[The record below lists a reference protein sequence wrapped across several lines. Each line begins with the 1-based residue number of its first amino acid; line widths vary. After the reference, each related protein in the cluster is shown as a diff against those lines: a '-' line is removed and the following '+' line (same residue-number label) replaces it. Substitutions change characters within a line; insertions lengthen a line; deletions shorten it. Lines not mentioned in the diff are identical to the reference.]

1 MVEETK
7 SFEHELAPAGAVIL
21 GRGSRQ
27 RVHSDQIV
35 MRHGRQQH
43 LEEFV
48 DEELPVMIQART
60 KDGSAS
66 TCSVSSGGS
75 ISVEPQKKAEVIL
88 SSRSTSPVG
97 CHAEM
102 RQILARDW
110 VLKSEH
116 EDPESHL
123 LVEQT
128 YQGLGEEQ
136 IVIDSLPC
144 CVSAD
149 QTQFF
154 VMIGAE
160 VEKFTKVT
168 LFNLVNTA
176 EEVSPA
182 CQNLIFILKKSQSES
197 NYSKFA
203 QMFSVI
209 DAKSMPEPEMKKLV
223 HPSKFSEVSKDYG
236 FFELA
241 I

>member
-1 MVEETK
+1 M
-7 SFEHELAPAGAVIL
+7 
-21 GRGSRQ
+21 
-27 RVHSDQIV
+27 
-35 MRHGRQQH
+35 
-43 LEEFV
+43 
-48 DEELPVMIQART
+48 
-60 KDGSAS
+60 
-66 TCSVSSGGS
+66 
-75 ISVEPQKKAEVIL
+75 
-88 SSRSTSPVG
+88 G

-102 RQILARDW
+102 RQILAQDL
-110 VLKSEH
+110 VLRSEN
-116 EDPESHL
+116 EDLESHL

-144 CVSAD
+144 YVSAD
-149 QTQFF
+149 QTKFF

-160 VEKFTKVT
+160 VEKFTKAT

-182 CQNLIFILKKSQSES
+182 CQNLIFILKKSQSDS
-197 NYSKFA
+197 NYAKFA

-209 DAKSMPEPEMKKLV
+209 DAKSMPDPEMKKLV
-223 HPSKFSEVSKDYG
+223 RPSMLSEVAKDYG

>member
-1 MVEETK
+1 MIEEAK
-7 SFEHELAPAGAVIL
+7 SFEHELAPAGVIL

-27 RVHSDQIV
+27 RVHSDQNA
-35 MRHGRQQH
+35 MRHGGQQH

-48 DEELPVMIQART
+48 DQELPQMIQART

-75 ISVEPQKKAEVIL
+75 ISIEHGKKAEVIL
-88 SSRSTSPVG
+88 SSRSTSPMS

-102 RQILARDW
+102 RQILAHDL
-110 VLKSEH
+110 VLKNEYEH
-116 EDPESHL
+116 LESHL
-123 LVEQT
+123 RVEQT

-144 CVSAD
+144 YVSAD
-149 QTQFF
+149 QTKFF

-160 VEKFTKVT
+160 VEKFTKAT

-197 NYSKFA
+197 NYAKFA

-209 DAKSMPEPEMKKLV
+209 DAKSMSETEMKKLV
-223 HPSKFSEVSKDYG
+223 RPSMSSEVSKDYG

>member
-1 MVEETK
+1 
-7 SFEHELAPAGAVIL
+7 
-21 GRGSRQ
+21 
-27 RVHSDQIV
+27 
-35 MRHGRQQH
+35 
-43 LEEFV
+43 
-48 DEELPVMIQART
+48 MIQAQT

-66 TCSVSSGGS
+66 TCSMSSDGS
-75 ISVEPQKKAEVIL
+75 IPIEHRKKAEVIL
-88 SSRSTSPVG
+88 SSRSSSPMG

-102 RQILARDW
+102 RQILAQDL
-110 VLKSEH
+110 VLRSEN
-116 EDPESHL
+116 EDLESHL

-144 CVSAD
+144 YISAD
-149 QTQFF
+149 QTKFF

-160 VEKFTKVT
+160 VEKFTKAT

-182 CQNLIFILKKSQSES
+182 CQNLIFILKKSQSDS
-197 NYSKFA
+197 NYAKFA

-209 DAKSMPEPEMKKLV
+209 DAKSMPDPEMKKLV
-223 HPSKFSEVSKDYG
+223 RPSMLSEVAKDYG

>member
-1 MVEETK
+1 MIEEAK
-7 SFEHELAPAGAVIL
+7 SFEHDLAPAGAVIL
-21 GRGSRQ
+21 GQGSRQ

-35 MRHGRQQH
+35 MPHETQQH

-48 DEELPVMIQART
+48 DQELSEMIQVRA
-60 KDGSAS
+60 KDASAS
-66 TCSVSSGGS
+66 TCSVSSDGS
-75 ISVEPQKKAEVIL
+75 ISIKHGKKAEVIL
-88 SSRSTSPVG
+88 SSRSNSPMS

-102 RQILARDW
+102 RQILAHDL
-110 VLKSEH
+110 VLKNEN

-128 YQGLGEEQ
+128 YQGLGDEQ

-144 CVSAD
+144 YISAD
-149 QTQFF
+149 QTKFF

-197 NYSKFA
+197 NYAKFA
-203 QMFSVI
+203 QTFSVI
-209 DAKSMPEPEMKKLV
+209 DAESMPEAEMKKLV
-223 HPSKFSEVSKDYG
+223 RPSMFSEVSKDYG